1 MNIMPI
7 GDMLCTTIIYKRLI
21 TKGDDNVLEGVIV
34 TDSSKCKQ
42 CYSCVRNCPVK
53 AVRIK
58 DGKAEIIQSRCIQC
72 GNCVKHCSR
81 DAKMIEN
88 SVPTT
93 QALIH
98 SDHKTIAMLAPSYIV
113 GLYPLSPEEIIQNLG
128 MLGFDEV
135 WEAAIG
141 AEYVIDD
148 SFKFIEENSNR
159 ILLSSPCPAF
169 VNLVEKHYPRLIK
182 NLIPVCSPM
191 IATQRIINEKHKH
204 EDVSIVFIG
213 PCIAKKDEIK
223 QEQFNG
229 FIDEAMTFEELKE
242 MFNHIDQPLSEEN
255 RIPYYTASKKGRG
268 IPLSGGMISNY
279 KNKYTE
285 NQLFEC
291 DGIEN
296 CVELVKYVETI
307 EKDEKQDFSV
317 YDALSCRGCIY
328 ATCMDSHLSIYE
340 RTKIIKEFINKQEA
354 ISSEIPFNEHYNID
368 TGRTYNDKMLSI
380 AQPDEKNVR
389 NILAGIDK
397 YSIDDE
403 LNCGACGYESCRE
416 KAVAVYQGI
425 AEVEMC
431 IPYLLAKKNELYQQ
445 LCERFDII
453 NSLNEELNAIFE
465 SSYDGMI
472 VCDAQGKIIKA
483 NSAWRDMIGIDII
496 PENIIELEEKRII
509 YPSATLLAIKE
520 KRRVTFL
527 QENRDQK
534 NLIAT
539 GNPIYDKNGELR
551 GVVTNIRNIEEL
563 SRIES
568 NLLKKDEEKIPAYSG
583 IIANS
588 QEFGRVLELA
598 TTASKYKSTVLLL
611 GETGVGKDV
620 IARLIHYLSPVKEGP
635 YIKVNC
641 GAIPENL
648 LESEFFGYES
658 GAFTG
663 AKKEGKEG
671 FFELAHNGTIFLD
684 EIGDLPLLLQVKLL
698 QVIQDK
704 KVRRIGSTKS
714 IDIDIRIIAAT
725 NNDLKKMVDEG
736 RFREDLY
743 YRLNV
748 IPISIPP
755 LRDRKDDIGP
765 LAYHFLDVYN
775 KQYGCSK
782 EFMPNILSI
791 LNSYYWPGN
800 VRELQNIIERIV
812 VTSKDSQISYK
823 DIPMYIVQHSKVS
836 EGQIIINDIIPLK
849 EAMVEVEKQIINRA
863 YKAYGNTYKMAEV
876 LGVNQSTIVR
886 KLKKMR

>member
-1 MNIMPI
+1 MRDCPI
-7 GDMLCTTIIYKRLI
+7 SLRRIIKRVS
-21 TKGDDNVLEGVIV
+21 TKGDDSVLEGVIV

-58 DGKAEIIQSRCIQC
+58 DGKAEIVQSRCIQC
-72 GNCVKHCSR
+72 GNCVEHCSR
-81 DAKMIEN
+81 DAKMIMN
-88 SVPTT
+88 SI
-93 QALIH
+93 QAVQGLIH
-98 SDHKTIAMLAPSYIV
+98 SKHRTIAILAPSYIV
-113 GLYPLSPEEIIQNLG
+113 GLYPLSPEEVIQKLG
-128 MLGFDEV
+128 LLGFDEV

-141 AEYVIDD
+141 AEYVINDID
-148 SFKFIEENSNR
+148 KFIENNKNR
-159 ILLSSPCPAF
+159 TLLSSPCPAF
-169 VNLVEKHYPRLIK
+169 VSLIEKHYPNLIK
-182 NLIPVCSPM
+182 NLIPICSPLV
-191 IATQRIINEKHKH
+191 ATQRIINKKYKNE
-204 EDVSIVFIG
+204 ETASVFIG
-213 PCIAKKDEIK
+213 PCIAKKDEIS
-223 QEQFNG
+223 QDQFNG
-229 FIDEAMTFEELKE
+229 CIDEAMTFEELKA
-242 MFNHIDQPLSEEN
+242 MFEN
-255 RIPYYTASKKGRG
+255 MDSDHSLTMKSNVPYYTASQKGRG
-268 IPLSGGMISNY
+268 IPLSGGIISNY
-279 KNKYTE
+279 KDKYTE
-285 NQLFEC
+285 NQLFSC
-291 DGIEN
+291 DGIKN
-296 CVELVKYVETI
+296 CVELVKYLEDVEKK
-307 EKDEKQDFSV
+307 EKEEFSV

-328 ATCMDSHLSIYE
+328 STCMDSQLSIYE
-340 RTKIIKEFINKQEA
+340 RIKIIRGFIDKHKA
-354 ISSEIPFNEHYNID
+354 ISNEIPMTHHYDID
-368 TGRTYNDKMLSI
+368 TSRVYHDKMLSI
-380 AQPDEKNVR
+380 AQPNEKNIK
-389 NILAGIDK
+389 NILASIDK
-397 YSIDDE
+397 YSTDDE

-416 KAVAVYQGI
+416 KAVAVHQGI

-431 IPYLLAKKNELYQQ
+431 IPYLLAKKSELYQQ

-453 NSLNEELNAIFE
+453 NNLNEELNAIFE
-465 SSYDGMI
+465 SSYDGII

-520 KRRVTFL
+520 KRRITFL
-527 QENRDQK
+527 QENRNEK

-539 GNPIYDKNGELR
+539 GNPIYDKKGELM

-568 NLLKKDEEKIPAYSG
+568 SLLKKEEEKIPAYSG

-714 IDIDIRIIAAT
+714 KDIDIRIIAAT

-736 RFREDLY
+736 SFREDLY

-755 LRDRKDDIGP
+755 LRDRKDDIEP

-775 KQYGCSK
+775 KQYDCNK
-782 EFMPNILSI
+782 EFMPNIVSI
-791 LNSYYWPGN
+791 LNNYYWPGN

-812 VTSKDSQISYK
+812 VTSKDAQISYK
-823 DIPMYIVQHSKVS
+823 DIPMYIIQHSKVS